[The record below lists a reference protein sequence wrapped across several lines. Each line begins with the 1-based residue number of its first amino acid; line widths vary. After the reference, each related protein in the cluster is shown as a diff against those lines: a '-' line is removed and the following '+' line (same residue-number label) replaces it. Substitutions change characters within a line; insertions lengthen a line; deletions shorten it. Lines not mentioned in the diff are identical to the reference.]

1 MCHYLIGTG
10 LFECESLALAG
21 VPQGGEGVVDVLC
34 SEEFIL
40 RTNFCQGVYPAE
52 ENVSAQGVAQDLLRV

>member
-21 VPQGGEGVVDVLC
+21 VPQGREGVVDVLRC
-34 SEEFIL
+34 EEARHSTHQPL
-40 RTNFCQGVYPAE
+40 PGRLQGRKERQYTKGGPR
-52 ENVSAQGVAQDLLRV
+52 ST